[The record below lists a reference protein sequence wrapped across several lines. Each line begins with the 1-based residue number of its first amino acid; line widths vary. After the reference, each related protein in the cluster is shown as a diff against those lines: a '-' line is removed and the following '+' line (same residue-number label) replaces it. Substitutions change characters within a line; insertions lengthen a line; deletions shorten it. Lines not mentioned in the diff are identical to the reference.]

1 MAEAGSAGREPSPAR
16 SAHDPH
22 PARHRADDPSARD
35 LPRLRGDLEGADD
48 AAHPADVRDELH
60 PRNRD
65 RRRDRRPRLRGRRR
79 DEDDRFRRDGAR
91 DRERRRRLVRHRPDA
106 RDVQAAT
113 RRPGEIGVSPMI
125 SDPNVVGLLY
135 LVAIICF
142 ILALRFLS
150 SPKNARRGNWIGG
163 VGMLVAIGT
172 TLALDGI
179 GNWGLIAAGA
189 AIGAVIGLVG
199 ARTVKMTAM
208 PQMVAL
214 FNGVGGGAAA
224 LIAFS
229 EFHVA
234 GGDVSSDEVVSIVL
248 SSLIGSVSFSGS
260 LVAFAKLQE
269 LLSGRPI
276 VFRGQNIV
284 NTAILLG
291 AAGLGVALVA
301 GVDEQWALVALI
313 VLALVFGV
321 MFVLPIGGADMPVV
335 ISLLNA
341 FTGLAASATG
351 FVLDSTVLIVAGM
364 LVGASGTLLTLMMAK
379 AMNRSVS
386 NVLFGAFGQVRTGP
400 ASERVDDGRT
410 VRATTPEDVAV
421 QLSFARKVVVVPGYG
436 MAVAQA
442 QHDVRQLAEVLEERG
457 VDVAYAIHPVAG
469 RMPGHM
475 NVLLAEANVP
485 YDQLK
490 EMDEINP
497 EFAQT
502 DVALVIGANDVT
514 NPAARDQ
521 TSSPIYGMPIL
532 DVDKAASVIV
542 MKRSMNPG
550 FAGIDNELYLD
561 PRTTMLFGDAK
572 DSVVKLIGA
581 VKAQ

>member
-1 MAEAGSAGREPSPAR
+1 
-16 SAHDPH
+16 
-22 PARHRADDPSARD
+22 
-35 LPRLRGDLEGADD
+35 
-48 AAHPADVRDELH
+48 
-60 PRNRD
+60 
-65 RRRDRRPRLRGRRR
+65 
-79 DEDDRFRRDGAR
+79 
-91 DRERRRRLVRHRPDA
+91 
-106 RDVQAAT
+106 
-113 RRPGEIGVSPMI
+113 MI
-125 SDPNVVGLLY
+125 SDPDVVGLLY

-142 ILALRFLS
+142 VLALRFLS
-150 SPKNARRGNWIGG
+150 SPKRARQGNWIGG
-163 VGMLVAIGT
+163 VGMVVAIAT
-172 TLALDGI
+172 TLLLDGI
-179 GNWGLIAAGA
+179 GNWALIAIGA

-224 LIAFS
+224 LVAVA
-229 EFHVA
+229 EFHEA
-234 GGDVSSDEVVSIVL
+234 TSDLATDETVSIVL
-248 SSLIGSVSFSGS
+248 SALIGSISFAGS
-260 LVAFAKLQE
+260 IVAFAKLQE

-276 VFRGQNIV
+276 VFRGQHVV
-284 NTAILLG
+284 NALVLLG
-291 AAGLGVALVA
+291 AAGVGIALVA
-301 GVDEQWALVALI
+301 GLDQQWALWLLVA
-313 VLALVFGV
+313 LALVFGV

-351 FVLDSTVLIVAGM
+351 FVLDSTVLIVSGM
-364 LVGASGTLLTLMMAK
+364 LVGASGTMLTLLMAK
-379 AMNRSVS
+379 AMNRSVT
-386 NVLFGAFGQVRTGP
+386 NVLFGAFGQVQAGAGAGR
-400 ASERVDDGRT
+400 ADDGRT

-421 QLSFARKVVVVPGYG
+421 QLSFARKVIVVPGYG

-442 QHDVRQLAEVLEERG
+442 QHDVRQLADLLEERG
-457 VDVAYAIHPVAG
+457 VDVEYAIHPVAG

-485 YDQLK
+485 YTQLK

-514 NPAARDQ
+514 NPAARSD

-532 DVDKAASVIV
+532 DVDKATSVIV

-550 FAGIDNELYLD
+550 FAGIDNELYLE
-561 PRTTMLFGDAK
+561 PQTTMLFGDAK
-572 DSVVKLIGA
+572 ESVVKLIGA
-581 VKAQ
+581 VKQQ